1 MLSADRRRLR
11 AHRSGTSRVPWFRVP
26 LLLLSL
32 AVSLGACRSSSA
44 PRVYR
49 DSPAGLASRVSGS
62 WVEVR
67 RLDGQYRYGELLATA
82 GDTLFAIHLDTLHA
96 IPRDSVARVE
106 LTRYR
111 PSTGQLALWTT
122 LGVISTASHGFYLV
136 LTAPTWVITGIAAA
150 AAESRRAIWH
160 TTDFAKLAPWSR
172 FPAGLPSLIDRRQL
186 REAPPHL
193 PAR

>member
-1 MLSADRRRLR
+1 MPSADVHGRAPRLLML
-11 AHRSGTSRVPWFRVP
+11 A
-26 LLLLSL
+26 LSL
-32 AVSLGACRSSSA
+32 SLSLTACRGSSA
-44 PRVYR
+44 PHDYR
-49 DSPAGLASRVSGS
+49 DRPRALASRVSGS
-62 WVEVR
+62 WVEVK

-111 PSTGQLALWTT
+111 PSTGQFALWTT

-136 LTAPTWVITGIAAA
+136 LTAPTWVITGIVAG

-160 TTDFAKLAPWSR
+160 TTDFEKLAPWSR
-172 FPAGLPSLIDRRQL
+172 FPAGLPPLVDRRQL